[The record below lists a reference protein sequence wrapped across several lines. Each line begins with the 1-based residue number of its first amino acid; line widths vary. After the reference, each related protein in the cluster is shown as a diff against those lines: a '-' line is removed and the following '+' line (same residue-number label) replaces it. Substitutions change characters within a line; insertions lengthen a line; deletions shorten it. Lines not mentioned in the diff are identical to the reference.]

1 MEGSHTAF
9 HSIRELVDKAREQ
22 NIPISEVVLAD
33 QQSELQLGHAELLR
47 RMEENL
53 ETMIAAVQEGLKPG
67 LRSNSGLTGG
77 DAARYR
83 ASCAAS
89 SMAGSFFDGLI
100 YRALAVSELNA
111 AMGRIVAA
119 PTAGSCGIIPAVL
132 LTYMQ
137 EKGAPKEQVA
147 LSLFTCAGVGMVIAQ
162 RASLSGAAGGCQ
174 AECGSASAMAAAAL
188 AELAGGT
195 PEMAA
200 SACAVALKNVLGLV
214 CDPVAG
220 LVEVPCIKRNVM
232 GAVNAAAAA
241 NLALAGITSVIPAD
255 EVIDAMQAVGGQMP
269 ADRKETAK
277 GGLAA
282 TPTACEIARRLSER
296 PQA

>member
-1 MEGSHTAF
+1 MLE
-9 HSIRELVDKAREQ
+9 
-22 NIPISEVVLAD
+22 D
-33 QQSELQLGHAELLR
+33 QQAEQRLGRDELLR
-47 RMEENL
+47 RMAEDL
-53 ETMIAAVQEGLKPG
+53 EAMIAAVRQGLEPG

-83 ASCAAS
+83 AACAAS
-89 SMAGSFFDGLI
+89 SMAGSFFDGLL

-132 LTYMQ
+132 LTYME
-137 EKGAPKEQVA
+137 EKGASREAVTR
-147 LSLFTCAGVGMVIAQ
+147 SLFTCAGVGMVIAE

-195 PEMAA
+195 PEAA
-200 SACAVALKNVLGLV
+200 ANACAIALKNVLGLV

-220 LVEVPCIKRNVM
+220 LVEVPCVKRNVM

-255 EVIDAMQAVGGQMP
+255 EVIDAMGAVGGQLP
-269 ADRKETAK
+269 AGLRETAR

-296 PQA
+296 PRA